1 MNYGGVMNYGMMIA
15 ADQFSTLELQEIARN
30 AERSGVDNLWV
41 PELFGRDPFV
51 TCASLLSATENL
63 RVGTAIT
70 NIYARDARA
79 IKSAAY
85 SLAEAHGNR
94 FELGI
99 GLSNKTGNDQRGLP
113 WVAPSKKLAE
123 FIHYYNASPLMFDQ
137 NCDVSIYLAAHGPTL
152 MNIAAEKL
160 DGAYVYLKPVEYSQ
174 WAKAQL
180 GAKKLHLMQITVLES
195 DPEIARGIARK
206 AISIYMPLTNYH
218 RAWREAGFADEDFSS
233 GGSDHFID
241 SLIAW
246 GDLEKVRQRYQL
258 QMDSGVDQ
266 IIISPANLNLL
277 QTESWQ
283 TIESLI
289 AVNS

>member
-1 MNYGGVMNYGMMIA
+1 MTFGIMIA
-15 ADQFSTLELQEIARN
+15 ADQFSTPELQEIAHN
-30 AERSGVDNLWV
+30 AERCGIDNLWV
-41 PELFGRDPFV
+41 PELFGRDPFI
-51 TCASLLSATENL
+51 TCASLLSATENI

-94 FELGI
+94 FDLGI
-99 GLSNKTGNDQRGLP
+99 GLSNKVGNDQRGLP
-113 WVAPSKKLAE
+113 WLAPSKKLAE
-123 FIHYYNASPLMFDQ
+123 FIHYYNASPLMFNQD
-137 NCDVSIYLAAHGPTL
+137 CDVQVYLAAHGPTL
-152 MNIAAEKL
+152 MNIAAKDL
-160 DGAYVYLKPVEYSQ
+160 DGAYVYMKPVEYSR
-174 WAKAQL
+174 WAKEQL
-180 GAKKLHLMQITVLES
+180 GTKKLHLMQITVLES

-218 RAWREAGFADEDFSS
+218 RAWREAGFADEDFAN

-246 GDLEKVRQRYQL
+246 GNLEKISRRYQL
-258 QMDSGVDQ
+258 QRAHGVDQ

-277 QTESWQ
+277 QQETWQ
-283 TIESLI
+283 AIESLI
-289 AVNS
+289 KISS